1 MNNTFNTLEFDHI
14 LRQLEE
20 LACTK
25 SAKERIRSLEPY
37 LYEGDVRKSQKDT
50 TEARLII
57 ESAGMPPIA
66 SMGYVDESTAKPAG
80 FAPDTAA
87 KVAEKLGLSL
97 EIIDTTEEN
106 LLNSLDADLYDCV
119 ISTVGITEWNK
130 EHYSATKA
138 YADVSSVQDKL
149 GEKAEY
155 TKLAVFGKKG
165 SCLIP
170 AIQNQALSPVI
181 QDGTLSEISKKYLEK
196 DIIIKK

>member
-1 MNNTFNTLEFDHI
+1 MKKNKI
-14 LRQLEE
+14 RRMVCA
-20 LACTK
+20 LAAAVLTAAVLTGCGAPK
-25 SAKERIRSLEPY
+25 DC
-37 LYEGDVRKSQKDT
+37 EGEGKINLND
-50 TEARLII
+50 
-57 ESAGMPPIA
+57 G

-170 AIQNQALSPVI
+170 AIQNQALSPLI
-181 QDGTLSEISKKYLEK
+181 KDGTLSEISKKYLEK

>member
-1 MNNTFNTLEFDHI
+1 MVCP
-14 LRQLEE
+14 
-20 LACTK
+20 LAAAVLTAAVLTGCGAPK
-25 SAKERIRSLEPY
+25 DC
-37 LYEGDVRKSQKDT
+37 EGEGKIT
-50 TEARLII
+50 TI
-57 ESAGMPPIA
+57 EKGVLKVGINLNDG

-87 KVAEKLGLSL
+87 
-97 EIIDTTEEN
+97 
-106 LLNSLDADLYDCV
+106 
-119 ISTVGITEWNK
+119 ITEWNK

-170 AIQNQALSPVI
+170 AIQNQALSPLI
-181 QDGTLSEISKKYLEK
+181 KDGTLSEISKKYLEK

>member
-1 MNNTFNTLEFDHI
+1 MVCA
-14 LRQLEE
+14 
-20 LACTK
+20 LAAAVLTAAALTGCGTPK
-25 SAKERIRSLEPY
+25 DC
-37 LYEGDVRKSQKDT
+37 EGEGKITTIEKGVLKVGINLKD
-50 TEARLII
+50 
-57 ESAGMPPIA
+57 G
-66 SMGYVDESTAKPAG
+66 SMGYVDENTAKPAG

-106 LLNSLDADLYDCV
+106 LLNSLDADLYDCG

-138 YADVSSVQDKL
+138 YADVSSVQDKR
-149 GEKAEY
+149 
-155 TKLAVFGKKG
+155 

-170 AIQNQALSPVI
+170 AIQNQALSPLI
-181 QDGTLSEISKKYLEK
+181 KDGTLSEISKKYLEK